1 MSYGEK
7 YVFRHINGK
16 SQLMDKKSKCL
27 SVNRKGKRAMSKIYD
42 LAQIKSVL
50 KSIQAV
56 PEIEKGF
63 VAYSEGKAV
72 IPPVGELR
80 FKEPPGETHI
90 KYGYLLDDDYYVI
103 KIASG
108 FFENPASSRY
118 TSDGLMLLFRK
129 GTGDLVCAL
138 HDECC
143 LTNVRTAAAGAV
155 CAKYLAPKNVECIG
169 VIGAGAQGRMQV
181 EYLAHVT
188 RCREVMVWDI
198 DQNALDDYKKDVEP
212 LGHRVRTVSSAE
224 DICAHC
230 NLIVTATP
238 SKSPLLSADK
248 IRKGT
253 HITAVGSDTPEKNEL
268 DPSILQKADIVVAD
282 SISQCLLRGEIHH
295 ALAAGV
301 LQKERIVE
309 LGNVITRPELRR
321 SSEKQITV
329 ADLTGVAVQDIQIAK
344 AVYHGLKKIE

>member
-1 MSYGEK
+1 MGNPRL
-7 YVFRHINGK
+7 V
-16 SQLMDKKSKCL
+16 KKSKCL
-27 SVNRKGKRAMSKIYD
+27 SVNWKGKRQLSKIYD
-42 LAQIKSVL
+42 LAQIKRVL

-56 PEIEKGF
+56 QEIEKGF

-72 IPPVGELR
+72 IPPVGELQ

-90 KYGYLLDDDYYVI
+90 KYGYLMDDDYYVI

-108 FFENPASSRY
+108 FFESPASSRY

-129 GTGDLVCAL
+129 GTGELVCIL
-138 HDECC
+138 QDECY

-155 CAKYLAPKNVECIG
+155 CAKYLAPKDVECIG
-169 VIGAGAQGRMQV
+169 IIGAGTQGRMQL
-181 EYLAHVT
+181 EYLSQVT
-188 RCREVMVWDI
+188 NCKEVMVWDI
-198 DQNALDDYKKDVEP
+198 NQSALEDYKKDMEP
-212 LGHRVRTVSSAE
+212 LGYRVQTMLSAE

-230 NLIVTATP
+230 NLIVTATF
-238 SKSPLLSADK
+238 SKSPLLFAYK

-253 HITAVGSDTPEKNEL
+253 HITAMGSDTPQKNEL
-268 DPSILQKADIVVAD
+268 DPQILHKADIVVAD

-301 LQKERIVE
+301 LEKEQIVE
-309 LGNVITRPELRR
+309 LGSVIIRPELRR
-321 SSEKQITV
+321 RSAEQITI

-344 AVYHGLKKIE
+344 AVYRGLKEIE

>member
-1 MSYGEK
+1 MS
-7 YVFRHINGK
+7 I
-16 SQLMDKKSKCL
+16 
-27 SVNRKGKRAMSKIYD
+27 IYD

-50 KSIQAV
+50 SSIQVV

-72 IPPVGELR
+72 IPPVGELQ

-90 KYGYLLDDDYYVI
+90 KYGYLLDDDFYVI

-108 FFENPASSRY
+108 FFENPASNRY
-118 TSDGLMLLFRK
+118 TSNGLMLLFKK
-129 GTGDLVCAL
+129 GTGELVCVL
-138 HDECC
+138 QDECY

-155 CAKYLAPKNVECIG
+155 SAKYLAPKDLECIG
-169 VIGAGAQGRMQV
+169 VVGAGTQGRMQL
-181 EYLAHVT
+181 EYLTHVT

-198 DQNALDDYKKDVEP
+198 DRSAPDDYKRDMEL
-212 LGHRVRTVSSAE
+212 LGYRVRTASSTE

-230 NLIVTATP
+230 NLIVTVTP

-253 HITAVGSDTPEKNEL
+253 HITAVGSDTPQKNEL
-268 DPSILQKADIVVAD
+268 DPRILHKADIVVAD

-295 ALAAGV
+295 ALAAG
-301 LQKERIVE
+301 LLEKERIVE
-309 LGNVITRPELRR
+309 LGSVILSPDLRR
-321 SSEKQITV
+321 RSGEQITI

-344 AVYHGLKKIE
+344 AVYRGLKEMT